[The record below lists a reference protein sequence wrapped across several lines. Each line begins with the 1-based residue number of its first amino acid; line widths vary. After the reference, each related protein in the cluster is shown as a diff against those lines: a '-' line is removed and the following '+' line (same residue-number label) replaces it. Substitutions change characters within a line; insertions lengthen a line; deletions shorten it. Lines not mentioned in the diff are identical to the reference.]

1 MGSKEMVIQKD
12 SKGIEDGLKP
22 CIMEFLFVNWAKK

>member
-12 SKGIEDGLKP
+12 SKGIKDGLKS
-22 CIMEFLFVNWAKK
+22 CIMEFLYVNWAKE